1 MSLQIHQFAC
11 LSDNYG
17 FLVRDTASGQ
27 TACIDTPDADAI
39 LAQLKTLGWGLD
51 LILNTHWHPD
61 HAGGN
66 AQIKAATGAVVVGP
80 QEVERIGPLDRT
92 VKDADQVT
100 LGQTTF
106 TVMDT
111 GGHTLGHVSY
121 YSAGEE
127 TIFVGDTLF
136 ALGCGRLFEGTP
148 DQMWTS
154 LSRLIALPDD
164 TAVYCA
170 HEYTEANVRFALSV
184 EPGNQALQKRAREVS
199 ALRAKDEFTLPSAM
213 ADELAANPF
222 LRPESPEIR
231 AHFGLAHASNEE
243 VFAALRQAKDHFR

>member
-170 HEYTEANVRFALSV
+170 HEYTEANARFALSIDKDPSLARRAEAIFAARQRG
-184 EPGNQALQKRAREVS
+184 EPTVPTTIGREK
-199 ALRAKDEFTLPSAM
+199 AT
-213 ADELAANPF
+213 NPF
-222 LRPESPEIR
+222 LRPRPL
-231 AHFGLAHASNEE
+231 ADAMGLQGQSDVA
-243 VFAALRQAKDHFR
+243 VFAAIRAAKDVFKG